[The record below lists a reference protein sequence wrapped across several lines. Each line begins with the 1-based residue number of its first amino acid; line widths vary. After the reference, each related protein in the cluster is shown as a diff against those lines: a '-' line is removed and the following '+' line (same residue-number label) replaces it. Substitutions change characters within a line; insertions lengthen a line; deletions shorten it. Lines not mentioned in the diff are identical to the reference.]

1 MRNVLSKET
10 KLEIIKSYNEKIPSI
25 EIIKKS
31 NISKATYYR
40 IIKNLKDKSNENSN
54 NITLNDNNDIQNK
67 SHNNTDN
74 GDDEKENNDKEG

>member
-25 EIIKKS
+25 EIIKKF

-40 IIKNLKDKSNENSN
+40 IIKNFVQYKNS
-54 NITLNDNNDIQNK
+54 
-67 SHNNTDN
+67 
-74 GDDEKENNDKEG
+74 